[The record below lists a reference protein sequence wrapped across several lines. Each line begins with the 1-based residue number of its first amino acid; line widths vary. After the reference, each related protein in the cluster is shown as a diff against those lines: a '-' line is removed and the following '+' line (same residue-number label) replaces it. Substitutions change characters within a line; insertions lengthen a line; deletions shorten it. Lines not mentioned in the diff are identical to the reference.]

1 MIVTLLI
8 ICYGLIAFA
17 LVISLLINGVRPSK
31 TLAWLLAIFTIP
43 VGGVLLYVLVGRN
56 RRKNKLLQLKKF
68 GSAGNT
74 PSLSSLTSD
83 IPDRYQKLVKLIQKN
98 NHFDP
103 SLNNDVVF
111 LKDGE
116 ATFKAIFD
124 ALESA
129 TDFIHLQYYIFEEG
143 ELADRLLTVF
153 RKKVGQGVKIRL
165 IYDGIGSFSL
175 SKSYLKTLKK
185 IGVEVYP
192 FLPFRFGRFL
202 RSVNYRNHRKIIVV
216 DGRVAFT
223 GGINISDKYLKGDK
237 TLGKWHDMHLRI
249 EGPAAVD
256 LDRVFHQD
264 WQLVSEREIPS
275 KKETISKHHNLGKST
290 VQIVSSGPDDDFP
303 TIEEVYFSM
312 INSTEH
318 YVYIVNPYVIPGPS
332 ILTALETSA
341 LSGVDVRLLVSE
353 NNDSQLVN
361 WSVRAYFENLLR
373 AGVKIYLFPEGFLHS
388 KIVISD
394 DEVASVGTANIDIRS
409 FEQNYEVNAILY
421 DKELTKKLGKDFLMD
436 CDRSN
441 QLTFERHMKRPWLDR
456 LKEGFAKI
464 FSPVL

>member
-8 ICYGLIAFA
+8 VCYTVVALGL
-17 LVISLLINGVRPSK
+17 VVSLLINGVRPSK

-56 RRKNKLLQLKKF
+56 RRKNKLLQLKRN
-68 GSAGNT
+68 GSEGST
-74 PSLSSLTSD
+74 SSTSSLTFD
-83 IPDRYQKLVKLIQKN
+83 IPERHQKLVKLIQKN
-98 NHFDP
+98 NHFNP
-103 SLNNDVVF
+103 SADNNVLF

-124 ALESA
+124 ALENA

-143 ELADRLLTVF
+143 ELAHRLLNVF
-153 RKKVGQGVKIRL
+153 RRKVGQGVIIRL

-175 SKSYLKTLKK
+175 SKSYLKMLKE

-249 EGPAAVD
+249 EGRAAAD

-275 KKETISKHHNLGKST
+275 TETPTFTSEDIGTSKI
-290 VQIVSSGPDDDFP
+290 QIVSSGPDDDFP
-303 TIEEVYFSM
+303 AIEEVYFSM
-312 INSTEH
+312 INSAEH
-318 YVYIVNPYVIPGPS
+318 YVYIVNPYVIPGPA

-421 DKELTKKLGKDFLMD
+421 DKELTKKLMKYFLMD

>member
-8 ICYGLIAFA
+8 VCYTVVALGL
-17 LVISLLINGVRPSK
+17 VVSLLINGVRPSK

-56 RRKNKLLQLKKF
+56 RRKNKLLQLKRN
-68 GSAGNT
+68 GSEGST
-74 PSLSSLTSD
+74 SSTSSLTFD
-83 IPDRYQKLVKLIQKN
+83 IPERHQKLVKLIQKN
-98 NHFDP
+98 NHFNP
-103 SLNNDVVF
+103 SADNNVLF

-124 ALESA
+124 ALENA

-143 ELADRLLTVF
+143 ELAHRLLNVF
-153 RKKVGQGVKIRL
+153 RRKVGQGVIIRL

-175 SKSYLKTLKK
+175 SKSYLKMLKE

-249 EGPAAVD
+249 EGRAAAD

-275 KKETISKHHNLGKST
+275 TETPTFTSEDIGTSKI
-290 VQIVSSGPDDDFP
+290 QIVSSGPDDDFP
-303 TIEEVYFSM
+303 AIEEVYFSM
-312 INSTEH
+312 INSAEH
-318 YVYIVNPYVIPGPS
+318 YVYIVNPYVIPGPA

-361 WSVRAYFENLLR
+361 WSVHSYFENLLR

-421 DKELTKKLGKDFLMD
+421 DKELTKKLRKYFLMD